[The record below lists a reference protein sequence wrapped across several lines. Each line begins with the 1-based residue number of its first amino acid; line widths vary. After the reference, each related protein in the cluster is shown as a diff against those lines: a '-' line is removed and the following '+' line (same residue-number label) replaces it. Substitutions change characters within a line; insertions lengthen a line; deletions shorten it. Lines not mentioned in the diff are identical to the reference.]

1 LGCDKG
7 KRGRQMVRSQEFSAA
22 TAAEQPFPLALDD
35 SAPEELLKAGKYDWV
50 SDYAKQIVQ
59 SKFYAVGVGEIEI
72 ALLAHSYWKTLSPDD
87 TRYDQPEVGDA
98 LRFGAQ
104 YPDEQCE
111 SPIVF
116 PHEPWAP
123 PDGSISF
130 VLVLRIEEGKA
141 RGLSYTPHS
150 RWLNDWWTS
159 PRIALR
165 KRASTRS

>member
-1 LGCDKG
+1 MDRFGSTTKNAT
-7 KRGRQMVRSQEFSAA
+7 GRRS
-22 TAAEQPFPLALDD
+22 PLDITPHL
-35 SAPEELLKAGKYDWV
+35 
-50 SDYAKQIVQ
+50 AKLNR
-59 SKFYAVGVGEIEI
+59 SCRE
-72 ALLAHSYWKTLSPDD
+72 SYWKTLSPDD

-98 LRFGAQ
+98 LRFGVQ
-104 YPDEQCE
+104 YPNEQCE

-116 PHEPWAP
+116 PHEPWTP
-123 PDGSISF
+123 PDGSTSF